1 MPLHHHTPFDREY
14 SGDHEPLDE
23 PDWRPHTPLIAA
35 VENGEDLPRPPRKPS
50 PPARRH
56 WWGLGADCCYIV
68 LKAGTYL
75 MACWVIAMG
84 LPLMFLLLL
93 CMGQLDMA
101 FLFLGSLF
109 GAFVDATPDRQLGA
123 SRRSAR
129 RAARVPAGQRKST
142 APWPEPAR
150 PVCVF
155 GEFPLRLNGKLVGQ
169 SGKASFGCADWDSG
183 PPRRRTSVSALRLKS
198 QTGEPI

>member
-14 SGDHEPLDE
+14 SGDHESFDE
-23 PDWRPHTPLIAA
+23 RDWRPHAPLIAA
-35 VENGEDLPRPPRKPS
+35 VENGEDLPRSPRKLV
-50 PPARRH
+50 PPTRRH

-109 GAFVDATPDRQLGA
+109 GAFVDATPDRQYAFAHLA
-123 SRRSAR
+123 SWVLVALATAV
-129 RAARVPAGQRKST
+129 AAWRLPRFLDEVSQGLNTWRK
-142 APWPEPAR
+142 
-150 PVCVF
+150 
-155 GEFPLRLNGKLVGQ
+155 
-169 SGKASFGCADWDSG
+169 
-183 PPRRRTSVSALRLKS
+183 VS
-198 QTGEPI
+198 

>member
-14 SGDHEPLDE
+14 AADHESFAE
-23 PDWRPHTPLIAA
+23 PDWRPYAPLIAA
-35 VENGEDLPRPPRKPS
+35 IENGEDLPHPPRKLAQRQS
-50 PPARRH
+50 RH

-68 LKAGTYL
+68 VKAGIYL

-109 GAFVDATPDRQLGA
+109 GAFVDATPDRQYAFAHQA
-123 SRRSAR
+123 SWVLV
-129 RAARVPAGQRKST
+129 AAATAVAAWRLPRFLDEVSKGLNTWRK
-142 APWPEPAR
+142 
-150 PVCVF
+150 
-155 GEFPLRLNGKLVGQ
+155 
-169 SGKASFGCADWDSG
+169 
-183 PPRRRTSVSALRLKS
+183 VS
-198 QTGEPI
+198 

>member
-1 MPLHHHTPFDREY
+1 MPLHHHTPCDREY
-14 SGDHEPLDE
+14 SGDHESFAE
-23 PDWRPHTPLIAA
+23 PDWRPHAPLIAA
-35 VENGEDLPRPPRKPS
+35 IENGEDLPRPPRRLP

-68 LKAGTYL
+68 VKAGIYL

-109 GAFVDATPDRQLGA
+109 GAFVDATPDRQYAFAHQA
-123 SRRSAR
+123 SWVLLALATAV
-129 RAARVPAGQRKST
+129 AAWRLPRFLDDVSKGLNTWKKVP
-142 APWPEPAR
+142 
-150 PVCVF
+150 
-155 GEFPLRLNGKLVGQ
+155 
-169 SGKASFGCADWDSG
+169 
-183 PPRRRTSVSALRLKS
+183 
-198 QTGEPI
+198 

>member
-14 SGDHEPLDE
+14 MAEQDSFPE
-23 PDWRPHTPLIAA
+23 PDWRPHAPLIAA
-35 VENGEDLPRPPRKPS
+35 IENGEDLPRPPRKLAQR
-50 PPARRH
+50 ARRH

-84 LPLMFLLLL
+84 LPLRVLLLL

-109 GAFVDATPDRQLGA
+109 GAFVDATPDRQYAFAHQA
-123 SRRSAR
+123 SWVLVALATAV
-129 RAARVPAGQRKST
+129 AAWRLPRFLDEVSKGLTTWRK
-142 APWPEPAR
+142 
-150 PVCVF
+150 
-155 GEFPLRLNGKLVGQ
+155 
-169 SGKASFGCADWDSG
+169 
-183 PPRRRTSVSALRLKS
+183 VS
-198 QTGEPI
+198 